1 MKLILFLLFVS
12 STVICEKNYSTEL
25 KLHSIFN
32 QKLLTPLKLD
42 SEETVKLLVMLNMFS
57 KQMLAIEDRLKEN
70 LLSLKVELRK
80 QSEMDAKQLQR
91 LNKERADLIIEL
103 NDMEKK
109 KIDGLSDFLSPD
121 KLAFFFVLREKLMHK
136 FRKAIRVES
145 LTDKSISTEN

>member
-12 STVICEKNYSTEL
+12 GSVICEKNYSTEL

-32 QKLLTPLKLD
+32 QKLLTPLKLG
-42 SEETVKLLVMLNMFS
+42 SEKTEKLLDRLNMFS

-80 QSEMDAKQLQR
+80 QSKMNAERLQQ
-91 LNKERADLIIEL
+91 LNKKRANLVIKL
-103 NDMEKK
+103 NDLEKK
-109 KIDGLSDFLSPD
+109 KIEGLSDFLSPD
-121 KLAFFFVLREKLMHK
+121 KLAFFFVLREKLMNK

-145 LTDKSISTEN
+145 LTDKSISTGN